1 MIRKYSLGY
10 TVIELLA
17 VVSILIIVS
26 GIVIEILYSTLR
38 GSAKT
43 KITTDISQNG
53 NYAISVI
60 SDIIVDSV
68 DITKIN
74 GADIPDCTAS
84 PQGLSITLKRLSGNF
99 TTLACDNNTIASD
112 GASLI
117 NTNLAE
123 VVDGTCSFYCSQLS
137 NDSYAIPIV
146 RVTFKL
152 QDKGTGL
159 SETKASSTFETS
171 VSLRNYAP

>member
-1 MIRKYSLGY
+1 MIKKYDLGY
-10 TVIELLA
+10 TVVELLA
-17 VVSILIIVS
+17 VVAILMIVS
-26 GIVIEILYSTLR
+26 GIVIGILYSTLR

-60 SDIIVDSV
+60 SDIIVDSTN
-68 DITKIN
+68 ITKI
-74 GADIPDCTAS
+74 GGSDIADCTSS
-84 PQGLSITLKRLSGNF
+84 PEGSSITFKRLNGNF
-99 TTLACDNNTIASD
+99 TNLACENQTITSD
-112 GASLI
+112 SASLI

-123 VVDGTCSFYCSQLS
+123 LVDGTCSFYCSQLS
-137 NDSYAIPIV
+137 NDPYAIPIV
-146 RVTFKL
+146 RVKFKL

-171 VSLRNYAP
+171 VSLRNYSP